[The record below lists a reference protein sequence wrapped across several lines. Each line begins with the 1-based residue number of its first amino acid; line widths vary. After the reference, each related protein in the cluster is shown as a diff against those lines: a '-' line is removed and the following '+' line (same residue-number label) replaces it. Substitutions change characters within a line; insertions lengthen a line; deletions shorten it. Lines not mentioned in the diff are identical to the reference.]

1 MRSAPIRW
9 ILLALLLTAP
19 LAGCSNKDENPNGPR
34 QLEMAQ
40 DRFVFQRSDSTGIS
54 MGSARA
60 VCCGIFEPGVIDQ
73 PAMKI
78 VSYDPPNTR
87 SEWEIDIFTNVAVED
102 TTYKLPL
109 APPGANPP
117 PVYIRVYDRHTGT
130 VTTSSAADASG
141 SITLHSFSCGSAIQ
155 MHVEADAVLGDT
167 TAGDQVRM
175 QGYFQGAYPAK
186 SCN

>member
-1 MRSAPIRW
+1 MRPASPHIRFT
-9 ILLALLLTAP
+9 LLTLIL
-19 LAGCSNKDENPNGPR
+19 LAGCSNKDENPNGPK
-34 QLEMAQ
+34 QVEMAQ
-40 DRFVFQRSDSTGIS
+40 DRFVFQRSDSTQIS

-60 VCCGIFEPGVIDQ
+60 VCCGILEPGVIDE

-78 VSYDPPNTR
+78 VSYDPPNSR
-87 SEWEIDIFTNVAVED
+87 SEWEIDIFTNVAVQD
-102 TTYKLPL
+102 TTYTLPL

-141 SITLHSFSCGSAIQ
+141 SITLHSFSCGSSIQ

-167 TAGDQVRM
+167 TAVDQVRL

-186 SCN
+186 SCD